1 MAETN
6 SPPSGATEQVA
17 TGSVVNLPIK
27 QRRTRRSAKEAAT
40 TNGKVLQISQTTKA
54 EAAHRRDRADVQ
66 AKLVELLML
75 HADEG
80 IQGLMFTID
89 LGNGCH
95 EYAFTGSYARDP
107 ESAFM
112 PAAQTLRELSG
123 EIYRK

>member
-6 SPPSGATEQVA
+6 SPPSDGTEQEPPRR
-17 TGSVVNLPIK
+17 VVSLPIK
-27 QRRTRRSAKEAAT
+27 QRRARRSGKTAAS
-40 TNGKVLQISQTTKA
+40 TNCKVLQISQAAKA
-54 EAAHRRDRADVQ
+54 SATYQRDMADVQ
-66 AKLVELLML
+66 AKLVDLLL
-75 HADEG
+75 QHAEEG

-95 EYAFTGSYARDP
+95 EYAFAGSYWRDP